1 MKITLPT
8 EASRSE
14 LSVVPLV
21 NVVFLLLVFFML
33 VGQIVS
39 PEPLAVEPPRS
50 VSGEDDTGQTVKILV
65 TRDGRMSLDLE
76 VIPES
81 QVIDRVSRI
90 VAGRPSASFQIKADA
105 DADGV
110 DMIRTMEQLR
120 AAGVERLTLLTE
132 WGRAR

>member
-65 TRDGRMSLDLE
+65 TRDGRISLDLE

-81 QVIDRVSRI
+81 QLIDRVSRI

>member
-33 VGQIVS
+33 VGQIVP

-65 TRDGRMSLDLE
+65 TRDGRISLDLE

-81 QVIDRVSRI
+81 QLIDRVSRI

>member
-33 VGQIVS
+33 VGQIVP

-65 TRDGRMSLDLE
+65 TRDGRISLDLE

-81 QVIDRVSRI
+81 QLIDRVSRI

-132 WGRAR
+132 WGLAQ

>member
-65 TRDGRMSLDLE
+65 TRDGRISLDLE

-81 QVIDRVSRI
+81 QLIDRVSRI

-105 DADGV
+105 GADGV

-132 WGRAR
+132 RGRAR